1 MEHELLK
8 VKNDASSLIIAAED
22 EKELNEIK
30 LDFLGRNGKLTQ
42 LLKRMKDLPEE
53 RKPEIGRLANEI
65 ISTVEDL
72 LATRGEELRG
82 EKKEKI
88 KRAVEDITIPGVK
101 PSLGH
106 LHPMSQVLF
115 DVIDVFKGLGF
126 QAADGPEIE
135 TDRYNFEILNFP
147 KDHPARDTQQTLF
160 LDTRK
165 SKATSGETILR
176 THTSTMQGRIM
187 EKIKPPFRVIVPGKV
202 FRYEQTDASHG
213 FEFWQFEGYAVDKKI
228 TFTDLMGT
236 LDYFVRKFFGEETK
250 IKFTSHNFPFTEPSL
265 EGYVSCVV
273 CKGKGCSFCKQ
284 SGWVEVLG
292 GGMIHPNVLRN
303 VGIDPAEWQGFA
315 FGTGLS
321 RLVILKYQMDD
332 LRLLTNPDLR
342 ILEQF

>member
-88 KRAVEDITIPGVK
+88 KRAVEDITIPGIK

-213 FEFWQFEGYAVDKKI
+213 FEFWQFEGYAVDKNI
-228 TFTDLMGT
+228 TFTNLMGT

>member
-42 LLKRMKDLPEE
+42 LLKRIKDLPEE

-165 SKATSGETILR
+165 SKATSGEIILR

-187 EKIKPPFRVIVPGKV
+187 EQIKPPFRVIVPGKV

-265 EGYVSCVV
+265 EGYVSCIV

-284 SGWVEVLG
+284 TGWVEVLG

>member
-1 MEHELLK
+1 MEQELLK

-88 KRAVEDITIPGVK
+88 KRAVEDITIPGIK

>member
-213 FEFWQFEGYAVDKKI
+213 FEFWQFEGYAVDKNI
-228 TFTDLMGT
+228 TFTNLMGT

-315 FGTGLS
+315 FGLGLDRVAMIKYGIDDV
-321 RLVILKYQMDD
+321 RLLYSGD
-332 LRLLTNPDLR
+332 LRF
-342 ILEQF
+342 LEQF

>member
-213 FEFWQFEGYAVDKKI
+213 FEFWQFEGYAVDKNI
-228 TFTDLMGT
+228 TFTNLMGT

-265 EGYVSCVV
+265 EGYVSCIV

-284 SGWVEVLG
+284 YGWVEVLG